1 MLSFTEAMRA
11 GTGAAWRARDRGL
24 SRARCRRNFRRA
36 PDFAPDLIPPSSMSC
51 RPRMSREQAYRGL
64 MANKRAVLPGLG
76 IKMVPFLLRLF
87 PRSFILAA
95 VGRLQL
101 RQR

>member
-1 MLSFTEAMRA
+1 MPAEV
-11 GTGAAWRARDRGL
+11 AR
-24 SRARCRRNFRRA
+24 
-36 PDFAPDLIPPSSMSC
+36 
-51 RPRMSREQAYRGL
+51 QAYRGL

-95 VGRLQL
+95 VAGFQL
-101 RQR
+101 RKR